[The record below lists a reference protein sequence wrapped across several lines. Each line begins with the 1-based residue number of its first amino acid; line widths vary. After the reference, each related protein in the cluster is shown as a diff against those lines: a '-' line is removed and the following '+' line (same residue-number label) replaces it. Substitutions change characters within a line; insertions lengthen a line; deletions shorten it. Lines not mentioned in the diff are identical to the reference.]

1 MLTGWAFRFPFV
13 SDYLFIR
20 AIPVCPVPF
29 YLYFYMEWWIVNIC
43 GSNLLVGQVI
53 NRRQGYFISSRP
65 DFLMLFLRCLT
76 GNSEDGR
83 IYNPLRTV
91 KEKNSRSQRKCR
103 SLYGYWNVT
112 PLQHAT
118 NSIKEGLPKFYFRPG
133 YRSNFPYPRH
143 QGGPR
148 QISVLHKR
156 PWYIKKRRC
165 KFFSLRVTS
174 WLRIVN
180 PLEKGVPMRWFDS
193 WIEGERWMPVL
204 TILWRN
210 SFVPLQGFDSG
221 MHGGQCQIL
230 W

>member
-1 MLTGWAFRFPFV
+1 MNRKYLWQQFACRTGHQPAARLFHIIPARFFDAFLKMLNRKFRMKIVLGEAF
-13 SDYLFIR
+13 SN
-20 AIPVCPVPF
+20 
-29 YLYFYMEWWIVNIC
+29 EIVL
-43 GSNLLVGQVI
+43 SW
-53 NRRQGYFISSRP
+53 
-65 DFLMLFLRCLT
+65 
-76 GNSEDGR
+76 EDGR

-118 NSIKEGLPKFYFRPG
+118 NSIKEGLTKFYFRPG

>member
-1 MLTGWAFRFPFV
+1 M
-13 SDYLFIR
+13 
-20 AIPVCPVPF
+20 
-29 YLYFYMEWWIVNIC
+29 
-43 GSNLLVGQVI
+43 
-53 NRRQGYFISSRP
+53 
-65 DFLMLFLRCLT
+65 
-76 GNSEDGR
+76 
-83 IYNPLRTV
+83 
-91 KEKNSRSQRKCR
+91 
-103 SLYGYWNVT
+103 T

-180 PLEKGVPMRWFDS
+180 PPIFSRKHYFIGTIFILNFRLSILRKASKNLAGMIWNS
-193 WIEGERWMPVL
+193 LAAGWWPVRQANCCHKYL
-204 TILWRN
+204 RFIIPYKNINKKEPDKQEWL
-210 SFVPLQGFDSG
+210 G
-221 MHGGQCQIL
+221 
-230 W
+230 